1 MKTLCLISLLFISGW
16 MLFFNSCQTSRSVA
30 ATELVSE
37 NELKISEGFTAY
49 IATTKE
55 NGEILVV
62 EPDSPETKQ
71 MKMKEPAW
79 RCACGKEGDDGE
91 CKIKTTEGSDTAEC
105 RGDCF
110 CGFKKEPAPNS
121 LQIISKTPI
130 QTTGQ

>member
-1 MKTLCLISLLFISGW
+1 MKTLRLIVLCIIAWTLF
-16 MLFFNSCQTSRSVA
+16 LNSCHTTRPVTGA
-30 ATELVSE
+30 ERVSE

-71 MKMKEPAW
+71 MKMREPAW
-79 RCACGKEGDDGE
+79 RCTCGKEGDDGE

-121 LQIISKTPI
+121 LQIISKTPVLKTE
-130 QTTGQ
+130 Q